1 MKKILS
7 ITLCLMF
14 LGIAR
19 TNAQDLG
26 QILAG
31 SLPDANKYLTNYME
45 PFGKGEILNMGR
57 GWFNTARVH
66 KPLGFD
72 ITIGA
77 QLALV
82 PDNKQTFVFN
92 NSDFSTFKL
101 KTGTSGNLQTFL
113 GDKTTQVITVNTSVS
128 GKPVSYEFNSIAG
141 IGADMKKN
149 LNFTAVPLPVIQV
162 GLGLFKHTELKAR
175 YFPTT
180 DFSGTQIGVFGAAI
194 QHEFDYLPFLKRAPF
209 FHLAALAGYN
219 SVTTTYDMTK
229 NSGIAGSNQKAEL
242 KINAFTLQAIASVK
256 LSILEIYTA
265 LGYTSGTSNVNMN
278 GTYTVNYKDAS
289 TGVVVPGPTLTNPI
303 AVSYSNSGISNTWGA
318 RLNLFFLKVFADYTI
333 ASTYNGVGAGVSL
346 SIR

>member
-1 MKKILS
+1 ML
-7 ITLCLMF
+7 

-180 DFSGTQIGVFGAAI
+180 DF
-194 QHEFDYLPFLKRAPF
+194 
-209 FHLAALAGYN
+209 
-219 SVTTTYDMTK
+219 
-229 NSGIAGSNQKAEL
+229 IAGSNQKAEL

>member
-1 MKKILS
+1 M
-7 ITLCLMF
+7 
-14 LGIAR
+14 
-19 TNAQDLG
+19 
-26 QILAG
+26 
-31 SLPDANKYLTNYME
+31 
-45 PFGKGEILNMGR
+45 
-57 GWFNTARVH
+57 
-66 KPLGFD
+66 
-72 ITIGA
+72 
-77 QLALV
+77 
-82 PDNKQTFVFN
+82 
-92 NSDFSTFKL
+92 
-101 KTGTSGNLQTFL
+101 
-113 GDKTTQVITVNTSVS
+113 
-128 GKPVSYEFNSIAG
+128 
-141 IGADMKKN
+141 
-149 LNFTAVPLPVIQV
+149 
-162 GLGLFKHTELKAR
+162 GLFKHTELKAR